1 MNHIPPELVHA
12 IIDDVIS
19 WNSKFYRF
27 KLRMVNKF
35 FCSLVSPKV
44 ENMLSTGNEVRRTG
58 SANLS
63 REPPS
68 DMVEMV

>member
-1 MNHIPPELVHA
+1 MENMHIL
-12 IIDDVIS
+12 
-19 WNSKFYRF
+19 
-27 KLRMVNKF
+27 
-35 FCSLVSPKV
+35 

-58 SANLS
+58 SVNLS